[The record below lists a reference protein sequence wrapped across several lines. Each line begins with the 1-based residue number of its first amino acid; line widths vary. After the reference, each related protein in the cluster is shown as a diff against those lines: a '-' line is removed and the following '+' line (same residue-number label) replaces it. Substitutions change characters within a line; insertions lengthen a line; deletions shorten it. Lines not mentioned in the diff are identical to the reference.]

1 MLRIKGDW
9 MGEGFRDRIVW
20 QRAIELTTAIYELT
34 RDFPREETYGLTN
47 QLRRAAVSIPS
58 NIAEGHGRN
67 SDGQLVQFLCM
78 ARGSNYE
85 VQTQL
90 EIADRLQYGVDA
102 KRSVCRSLSVEVG
115 KMLNATV
122 TSIESRRS
130 TF

>member
-1 MLRIKGDW
+1 

-20 QRAIELTTAIYELT
+20 QRAIELTTAIYEFT
-34 RDFPREETYGLTN
+34 QDFPREEMYALTN

-67 SDGQLVQFLCM
+67 SDSQLLQFVCM

-90 EIADRLQYGVDA
+90 EIAERLRYGA
-102 KRSVCRSLSVEVG
+102 EEKRTVCHSLSVEVG
-115 KMLNATV
+115 KMLNASI
-122 TSIESRRS
+122 TSLEMRRERATS
-130 TF
+130 NI

>member
-1 MLRIKGDW
+1 

-34 RDFPREETYGLTN
+34 REFPREETYALTN

-67 SDGQLVQFLCM
+67 SDGQLLQFICM

-90 EIADRLQYGVDA
+90 VIAERLGYGA
-102 KRSVCRSLSVEVG
+102 NEKLTLCQSLSYEVG
-115 KMLNATV
+115 RMLNATV
-122 TSIESRRS
+122 TSLEARR
-130 TF
+130 

>member
-1 MLRIKGDW
+1 

-20 QRAIELTTAIYELT
+20 QRAIELTTAIYDLT
-34 RDFPREETYGLTN
+34 REFPREEMYALTN

-67 SDGQLVQFLCM
+67 SDGQLLQFICM

-90 EIADRLQYGVDA
+90 FIAERLGYGGNE
-102 KRSVCRSLSVEVG
+102 KLTLCRSLSSEVG
-115 KMLNATV
+115 RMLKCDGRLV
-122 TSIESRRS
+122 GSPQVMQVERC
-130 TF
+130 F

>member
-1 MLRIKGDW
+1 

-20 QRAIELTTAIYELT
+20 QRSIELTTAIYELT
-34 RDFPREETYGLTN
+34 REFPREEMYALTN

-67 SDGQLVQFLCM
+67 SDGQLLQFICM

-90 EIADRLQYGVDA
+90 VIAGRLGYGA
-102 KRSVCRSLSVEVG
+102 NEKLTLCQSLSSEVG
-115 KMLNATV
+115 RMLNATV
-122 TSIESRRS
+122 TSLEARR
-130 TF
+130 

>member
-1 MLRIKGDW
+1 

-20 QRAIELTTAIYELT
+20 QRAIELTAAIYEFT
-34 RDFPREETYGLTN
+34 RDFPREELYALTN

-67 SDGQLVQFLCM
+67 TDGQLLQFVCM

-90 EIADRLQYGVDA
+90 EIAERLRYGA
-102 KRSVCRSLSVEVG
+102 AEKRALCHSLSIEVG

-122 TSIESRRS
+122 TSLEVRRGTAS
-130 TF
+130 NI

>member
-1 MLRIKGDW
+1 

-20 QRAIELTTAIYELT
+20 QRAMELTTAVYELT
-34 RDFPREETYGLTN
+34 RDFPRDEVYALTN
-47 QLRRAAVSIPS
+47 QLRRAVSIPS

-90 EIADRLQYGVDA
+90 EIADRLQYGVDT
-102 KRSVCRSLSVEVG
+102 KRSVCQSLSVEVG

-122 TSIESRRS
+122 TSLESRRS

>member
-1 MLRIKGDW
+1 

-20 QRAIELTTAIYELT
+20 QRAVELTTAIYELT
-34 RDFPREETYGLTN
+34 RDFPREEMYGLTN

-67 SDGQLVQFLCM
+67 SHGQLLQFICV

-90 EIADRLQYGVDA
+90 EIADRLCFGSDQ
-102 KRSVCRSLSVEVG
+102 KRVVCRSLSIEIG
-115 KMLNATV
+115 KMLNATI
-122 TSIESRRS
+122 TSLESRRNTS
-130 TF
+130 EKVVSNI

>member
-1 MLRIKGDW
+1 
-9 MGEGFRDRIVW
+9 MGESFRDRIVW
-20 QRAIELTTAIYELT
+20 QRAIELTTAIYEFT
-34 RDFPREETYGLTN
+34 RDFPREEMYALTN

-67 SDGQLVQFLCM
+67 SDGQLLQFVCM

-90 EIADRLQYGVDA
+90 VIAERLGYGTDERRVL
-102 KRSVCRSLSVEVG
+102 CQSLSVEVG

-122 TSIESRRS
+122 TSLESRRAVN
-130 TF
+130 

>member
-1 MLRIKGDW
+1 MA
-9 MGEGFRDRIVW
+9 EGFRDRIVW
-20 QRAIELTTAIYELT
+20 QHAMELTTAIYELT
-34 RDFPREETYGLTN
+34 RDFPREEVYALTN

-67 SDGQLVQFLCM
+67 SHGQLLQFLCM

-90 EIADRLQYGVDA
+90 EIAERLHYGVDA
-102 KRSVCRSLSVEVG
+102 KRSVCYSLSVEVG

-122 TSIESRRS
+122 TSLQARRNDL
-130 TF
+130 

>member
-1 MLRIKGDW
+1 
-9 MGEGFRDRIVW
+9 MGESFRDRIVW
-20 QRAIELTTAIYELT
+20 QRAIELTTAIYEFT
-34 RDFPREETYGLTN
+34 RDFPREEMYALTN

-67 SDGQLVQFLCM
+67 SDGQLLQFVCM

-90 EIADRLQYGVDA
+90 VIAERLGYGA
-102 KRSVCRSLSVEVG
+102 GERRALCQSLSVEVG

-122 TSIESRRS
+122 TSLESRRGVN
-130 TF
+130 

>member
-1 MLRIKGDW
+1 
-9 MGEGFRDRIVW
+9 MGESFRDRIVW
-20 QRAIELTTAIYELT
+20 QRAIELTTAIYEFT
-34 RDFPREETYGLTN
+34 GDFPREEMYALTN

-67 SDGQLVQFLCM
+67 SDGQLLQFVCM

-90 EIADRLQYGVDA
+90 VIAERLGYGTDERRVL
-102 KRSVCRSLSVEVG
+102 CQSLSVEVG

-122 TSIESRRS
+122 TSLESRRAVN
-130 TF
+130 